1 MIAVSR
7 HGTLRA
13 VRGAGKAGEG
23 DAASLPSIGY
33 HPGEAARALPGDVR
47 ALAPEIPCSEI
58 IRCGTTGKLFGCDKL
73 KKEERIYVVGKTK
86 AARWYPGSPQSEEI
100 AAQ

>member
-1 MIAVSR
+1 
-7 HGTLRA
+7 
-13 VRGAGKAGEG
+13 
-23 DAASLPSIGY
+23 
-33 HPGEAARALPGDVR
+33 
-47 ALAPEIPCSEI
+47 
-58 IRCGTTGKLFGCDKL
+58 L